1 MLKIEIV
8 QDYLSDAAV
17 VLNGKVSIT
26 KQAVNCFVTS
36 IGVDTDEMS
45 FPFETF

>member
-1 MLKIEIV
+1 MLKFEIV

-26 KQAVNCFVTS
+26 KQAVSYFVAS
-36 IGVDTDEMS
+36 IGVDTKEMS